1 MILSIYDVL
10 IRELLLMKKIH
21 CLLLFTV
28 KARKQNHVVVSNVL
42 AQTIDNVDTVVR
54 KAMQIYLYYWTL
66 MPLNFTKSSET
77 HPGPNAIVQL
87 FRITQTKKR
96 EIHNS

>member
-54 KAMQIYLYYWTL
+54 KAM
-66 MPLNFTKSSET
+66 
-77 HPGPNAIVQL
+77 
-87 FRITQTKKR
+87 
-96 EIHNS
+96 